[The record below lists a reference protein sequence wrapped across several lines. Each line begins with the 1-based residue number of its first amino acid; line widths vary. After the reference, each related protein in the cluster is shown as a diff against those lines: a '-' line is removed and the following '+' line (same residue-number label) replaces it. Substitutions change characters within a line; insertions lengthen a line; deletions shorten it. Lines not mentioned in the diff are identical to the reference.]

1 LSGLEEPKALF
12 NITVRDPLEYEIR
25 LKELNTIKAFS
36 RRTKPELA
44 LKEAKDL
51 IDVIKK

>member
-1 LSGLEEPKALF
+1 LIGCS
-12 NITVRDPLEYEIR
+12 TVRYPLEYEIR

-51 IDVIKK
+51 IDVINNPQDNQK